1 MTARLRFRPRNV
13 ILGLTVVAAGL
24 LLMPTGCSTPIP
36 NRNPVGETFPA
47 VSGRSLQDVPVDLP
61 AAVSGEPAVLLV
73 GYLQDAQFDID
84 RWALGLA
91 QSGTEVRRMEV
102 PAVGG
107 WFPAMFLQPTIDDGM
122 RAGIPERDW
131 PAVVTLYGDDA
142 ERVRAFTGTERGR
155 NARILLLDDRGVVR
169 WFRDDGYSPANLLEM
184 IDLAD
189 RISEKSPGSAP

>member
-1 MTARLRFRPRNV
+1 M
-13 ILGLTVVAAGL
+13 
-24 LLMPTGCSTPIP
+24 
-36 NRNPVGETFPA
+36 
-47 VSGRSLQDVPVDLP
+47 
-61 AAVSGEPAVLLV
+61 LLV

-91 QSGTEVRRMEV
+91 QSGSEVRRMEV

-131 PAVVTLYGDDA
+131 PAVVTLYGDEA
-142 ERVRAFTGTERGR
+142 ERVRRFTGTERGL
-155 NARILLLDDRGVVR
+155 NARVLLLDDRGVVR

>member
-1 MTARLRFRPRNV
+1 
-13 ILGLTVVAAGL
+13 
-24 LLMPTGCSTPIP
+24 
-36 NRNPVGETFPA
+36 
-47 VSGRSLQDVPVDLP
+47 
-61 AAVSGEPAVLLV
+61 
-73 GYLQDAQFDID
+73 
-84 RWALGLA
+84 
-91 QSGTEVRRMEV
+91 MEV

>member
-1 MTARLRFRPRNV
+1 MTTRSRTRLV
-13 ILGLTVVAAGL
+13 GLALLAVVAASVIAVV
-24 LLMPTGCSTPIP
+24 PAGCSSPIP
-36 NRNPVGETFPA
+36 NRNPVGETFPV
-47 VSGRSLQDVPVDLP
+47 VSGRSLEDAPVDLP

-91 QSGTEVRRMEV
+91 QSGTGVRRMEV

-142 ERVRAFTGTERGR
+142 ERVRTFTGTERGR
-155 NARILLLDDRGVVR
+155 NARVLLLDDRGVVR

-189 RISEKSPGSAP
+189 RISEKSAGSTP

>member
-1 MTARLRFRPRNV
+1 MTIRSRTRLV
-13 ILGLTVVAAGL
+13 AVVLLVVAAASVIAVV
-24 LLMPTGCSTPIP
+24 PAGCSTPIP
-36 NRNPVGETFPA
+36 NRNPVGETFPP
-47 VSGRSLQDVPVDLP
+47 VSGRSLEDAAVDLP

-91 QSGTEVRRMEV
+91 QSGTGVRRMEV

-122 RAGIPERDW
+122 RAGIPTRDW
-131 PAVVTLYGDDA
+131 PVVVTLYGDEA
-142 ERVRAFTGTERGR
+142 ERVREFTGTQRGR
-155 NARILLLDDRGVVR
+155 NARVLLLDDRGVVR

-184 IDLAD
+184 IELAD
-189 RISEKSPGSAP
+189 RIGEKSPKSES